1 MVEVEAGVLPV
12 AAVREIV
19 RILFYAV
26 QVFAILDRQDFSGK

>member
-1 MVEVEAGVLPV
+1 MVVVGVWVLPA

>member
-1 MVEVEAGVLPV
+1 MVEVVVGVLLA